1 MVLGG
6 WVGVRGGARVRA
18 RGWGE
23 VRARARARVRARGGL
38 RGEGWEIVIGGVKVS
53 GGLEIGVV
61 GPRLVRVR
69 CGLMVGVG
77 LG

>member
-1 MVLGG
+1 MA
-6 WVGVRGGARVRA
+6 WI
-18 RGWGE
+18 
-23 VRARARARVRARGGL
+23 RARVRARGGL
-38 RGEGWEIVIGGVKVS
+38 RDEGWEIVMGWVRVS

-69 CGLMVGVG
+69 GGLMVGVG